1 MVLAAGLG
9 RRMGALAADRP
20 KPMVAV
26 AGRPLIDHVLDRL
39 VAAGIGPVVVNVHH
53 HADLLEAHLRRR
65 ARPAILVSDEREALL
80 ETGGGVRRAL
90 PLLGPAPFVVMN
102 GDTIWIEDGVSNLA
116 RLAESFDPAR
126 MDALL
131 LLASRAGSIGY
142 EGRGDFLRDGDGRLA
157 RRPAEGEAPFVYAG
171 AAVLSPALFADTP
184 DSSFSLNLVFDRAIA
199 AGRLFGLPLDGLWM
213 HVGTPQAVAEAERRY
228 AAALA

>member
-9 RRMGALAADRP
+9 RRMGTLAADRP

-65 ARPAILVSDEREALL
+65 TRPAILVSDEREALL

-116 RLAESFDPAR
+116 RLAAGFDPRR

-131 LLASRAGSIGY
+131 LLAGRAGSIGY

-171 AAVLSPALFADTP
+171 AAVLSPALFAGTP
-184 DSSFSLNLVFDRAIA
+184 EGAFSLNLVFDRAIA
-199 AGRLFGLPLDGLWM
+199 AERLFGLPLDGLWM
-213 HVGTPQAVAEAERRY
+213 HVGTPEAVAEAERRY
-228 AAALA
+228 AAGVA